1 MKSGLV
7 RSQAKRHCPQ
17 NNTIPSYGQHRSKTG
32 RPQKGILMLN
42 PKDAIALTQALIRCP
57 SVTPE
62 EGGALQL
69 LHEILQEAGFESHIV
84 RFSDTNTPD
93 VDNLYARI
101 GTGSPCLMF
110 AGHTDVVPV
119 GDETRWTQ
127 GPFSGEIVDGILYGR
142 GAADMKGGVAASVSS
157 VLAYLEEAGET
168 FKGSIAFLITGDEEG
183 PAINGTVKLLEWAKA
198 RGERFDHC
206 ILGEPTNPERLGDMI
221 KIGRRGS
228 LSGRLV
234 VEGKQGHIAYP
245 HLAENPIRGIVKL
258 VGGLIA
264 EPLDQGNAHFGASNL
279 EFSTLDVGN
288 KAGNV
293 IPQSAEAKFNIRF
306 NDLWTDATLTAE
318 IEARLHRLAGNE
330 VRYTVTFEPSN
341 ADAFLTAPGAFV
353 DMAVTSIEESTGI
366 RPVLS
371 TTGGTSDARFIKNY
385 CPVIE
390 FGLVGQTMHQLD
402 ERVPAADIARLS
414 EIYLGLIRRYFAG
427 S

>member
-1 MKSGLV
+1 MS
-7 RSQAKRHCPQ
+7 
-17 NNTIPSYGQHRSKTG
+17 
-32 RPQKGILMLN
+32 LN

-57 SVTPE
+57 SVTPA

-69 LHEILQEAGFESHIV
+69 LHGILQAAGFESHIV
-84 RFSDTNTPD
+84 RFSDANTPD
-93 VDNLYARI
+93 IDNLYARI
-101 GTGSPCLMF
+101 GTGAPCLMF

-157 VLAYLEEAGET
+157 VLAYLEEAGEAFT
-168 FKGSIAFLITGDEEG
+168 GSISFLITGDEEG

-206 ILGEPTNPERLGDMI
+206 SLGEPTNPERLGDMI

-234 VEGKQGHIAYP
+234 VDGKQGHIAYP

-258 VGGLIA
+258 VSGMMA
-264 EPLDQGNAHFGASNL
+264 EPLDQGTAHFGASNL

-288 KAGNV
+288 KAGNI

-306 NDLWTDATLTAE
+306 NDLWTHATLAAE
-318 IEARLHRLAGNE
+318 IEARLHRLAGND
-330 VRYTVTFEPSN
+330 VRYRVEFEPSN

-353 DMAVTSIEESTGI
+353 DMAIASIEESTGVK
-366 RPVLS
+366 PVLS

-390 FGLVGQTMHQLD
+390 FGLVGQTMHQID

-414 EIYLGLIRRYFAG
+414 EIYLGLIRRYFAASIG
-427 S
+427 